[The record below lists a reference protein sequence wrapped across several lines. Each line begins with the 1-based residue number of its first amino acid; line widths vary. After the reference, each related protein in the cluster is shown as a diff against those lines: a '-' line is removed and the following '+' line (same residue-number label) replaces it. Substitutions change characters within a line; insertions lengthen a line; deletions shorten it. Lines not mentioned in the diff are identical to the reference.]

1 MALTRWIL
9 ALCGYARLE
18 VCGVHPERVLNAC
31 AAAGIA
37 CTASEP
43 VDAYT
48 LRITV
53 RARCAETAAEL
64 ARRCQCEVKT
74 LYRRGLPQLL
84 RRAARYRGACAGLL
98 VAVLAVLTSSLFIW
112 RIDVTGNETLT
123 TGQIL
128 RCLDEC
134 GVRPG
139 TYWPALS
146 NDLVRND
153 MILCLPELRWLTV
166 NVHGSRAEVIVR
178 EKDPLPDITPDDTPV
193 SIYASATG
201 VILSMDVYAGEAR
214 VVPGAAVEPGD
225 VLVSGAVTDLG
236 GGVRPVCARADIRAR
251 TRWALRAGKK
261 RINFYQNSG
270 ISDAECDKITYEYPF
285 AIRGVFTL
293 PFSLVRER
301 VQPYRT
307 ADAPVSEDAAR
318 ASLEQA
324 LLQQLRETIGA
335 DGAIISYETAAE
347 TTGNVLTVTLT
358 AECEQEIG
366 RAQATPDAEFLQL
379 RPPAGEG
386 TTADD

>member
-153 MILCLPELRWLTV
+153 MILRLPELRIEQAAFLTAPRCGGEIRLEMMGGEFCGNALRCAGFYHALRTGAQGKTCV
-166 NVHGSRAEVIVR
+166 LAEISGAEGVQPVMA
-178 EKDPLPDITPDDTPV
+178 DT
-193 SIYASATG
+193 A
-201 VILSMDVYAGEAR
+201 AGEASTVMPLPRAVQPADWPDVQAVR
-214 VVPGAAVEPGD
+214 VTFDGITHFVMDRAQPDDALVQRAIAAAPEASAVGALFLDRAAGSMQPVVFVRETGSCVAETSCASGSVATAVVLTADFGDGITEIGIGQPGGTLEVGVQRAH
-225 VLVSGAVTDLG
+225 GAVTGLSIG
-236 GGVRPVCARADIRAR
+236 GPVRLAQTLTV
-251 TRWALRAGKK
+251 AL
-261 RINFYQNSG
+261 
-270 ISDAECDKITYEYPF
+270 
-285 AIRGVFTL
+285 
-293 PFSLVRER
+293 
-301 VQPYRT
+301 
-307 ADAPVSEDAAR
+307 ADAP
-318 ASLEQA
+318 
-324 LLQQLRETIGA
+324 
-335 DGAIISYETAAE
+335 
-347 TTGNVLTVTLT
+347 
-358 AECEQEIG
+358 C
-366 RAQATPDAEFLQL
+366 
-379 RPPAGEG
+379 
-386 TTADD
+386 